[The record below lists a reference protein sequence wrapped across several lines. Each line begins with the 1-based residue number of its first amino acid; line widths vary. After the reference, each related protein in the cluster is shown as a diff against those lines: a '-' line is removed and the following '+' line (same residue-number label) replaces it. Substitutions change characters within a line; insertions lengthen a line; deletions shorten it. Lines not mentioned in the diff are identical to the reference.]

1 LRKLDDISEAKLL
14 LKTWKKDSYVFG
26 RNLLDRAGEFTQRFG
41 DHSLLVMSDLPWAK
55 KPLHTI
61 ATSLET
67 HGISYSIVLDAK
79 PNCPRADLYRIALQ
93 AAVHDPCS
101 IIAFGG
107 GSTIDACKAA
117 SVLATYTSNEVSAVL
132 NVEWEKAGSI
142 DPYFGTGMV
151 TQMKGELG
159 RDVLPVIAIQT
170 ASSSAAHLTK
180 YSNITDPTMNQKKL
194 IVDDAIVPKLAM
206 FDYDTTLGA
215 PKSLTI
221 DGGLDGIAHSW
232 EVFMGGANKNNYPLI
247 KQVTATSIKLIV
259 EYLPL
264 AIDDP
269 NNVEARMALG
279 LGTDLGGYAIMLGGT
294 SGAHLGSFS
303 LVDILSHGRACGI
316 LNPYYSV
323 FFAPKIE
330 DQLRVIGQI
339 FHEHGFIKK
348 NIHDENGRQL
358 GVSVAQGMITFARS
372 LGAPTTLQ
380 EAGASTQHLQK
391 MLHAAKDPQLKMKL
405 LNMPVSMDPDKGDVE
420 NYMKGILEAAF
431 TGNLELIKTLE

>member
-1 LRKLDDISEAKLL
+1 LDDISTANLL
-14 LKTWKKDSYVFG
+14 LETWKQDAYVFG
-26 RNLLDRAGEFTQRFG
+26 RNLLDRVGDLTRQFG
-41 DHSLLVMSDLPWAK
+41 DHTLLVATDLPWAE
-55 KPLHTI
+55 KPLQTI
-61 ATSLET
+61 MTSLKSRD
-67 HGISYSIVLDAK
+67 ISYSAVLDAK
-79 PNCPRADLYRIALQ
+79 PNCPREDLYRIALQ
-93 AAVHDPCS
+93 AAVHNPDS

-117 SVLATYTSNEVSAVL
+117 SVLATYTSKEVNTVL
-132 NVEWEKAGSI
+132 GVEWEKAGSI

-151 TQMKGELG
+151 TQMKETLG

-180 YSNITDPTMNQKKL
+180 YSNITDPIVNQKKL

-232 EVFMGGANKNNYPLI
+232 EVFMGSADNRNYPLI
-247 KQVTATSIKLIV
+247 KQVTTTSIKLIV
-259 EYLPL
+259 EYLPR
-264 AIDDP
+264 AVADP
-269 NNVEARMALG
+269 NDIEARMALG

-330 DQLRVIGQI
+330 DQLRVIGHI
-339 FHEHGFIKK
+339 FRDNGYIK
-348 NIHDENGRQL
+348 ENLQAIRGRQL
-358 GVSVAQGMITFARS
+358 GVSVAQGMIAFARA
-372 LGAPTTLQ
+372 LGAPTTLL
-380 EAGASTQHLQK
+380 EAGASQQHLQK

-405 LNMPVSMDPDKGDVE
+405 INMPVSMDPDKGDVE
-420 NYMKGILEAAF
+420 TYMQGILEAAF